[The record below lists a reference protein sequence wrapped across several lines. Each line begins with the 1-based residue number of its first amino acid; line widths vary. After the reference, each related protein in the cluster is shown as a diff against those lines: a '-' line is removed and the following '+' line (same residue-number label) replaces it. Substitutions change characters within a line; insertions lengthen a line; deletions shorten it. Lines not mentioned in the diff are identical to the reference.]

1 MDGGPKSYKTRILA
15 GYHIREHEMKLF
27 SKTNQ
32 FFIATFVVAIAAMGC
47 GGSGEGSGPSLT
59 GSALK
64 TEIAKSV
71 QGGFVTQTTGNA
83 QSKDKTPP
91 PAKARAEDPTP
102 YFDEEFKVWGKPI
115 ELITTDGGTVSGA
128 DFFVDE
134 ALTQPAGEL
143 RKTTLLA
150 GGNISFKITVNVTA
164 GPNSG
169 LQSELIT
176 TYSGGIFQWTYKGKN
191 PDGSS
196 FDAEGNYNGET
207 ETVTYRF
214 SETDTAGVTRE
225 YVAQYNANGTSV
237 ISYDSPRGFRYTL
250 NFAADQS
257 GTGSVTGNDA
267 LLPAQITWDTA
278 GSGKITFAD
287 QSEVPFTNFEF
298 NQF

>member
-1 MDGGPKSYKTRILA
+1 LGGGPKPYKTPILG

-47 GGSGEGSGPSLT
+47 GGSGEGGGPSLS

-83 QSKDKTPP
+83 QSKAKTPP
-91 PAKARAEDPTP
+91 PTTARAEDPAP
-102 YFDEEFKVWGKPI
+102 YFDDAYQVWGKPI
-115 ELITTDGGTVSGA
+115 TPTATEAGTVSGA

-150 GGNISFKITVNVTA
+150 GGNLTFKVTVNVTA
-164 GPNSG
+164 GPNAG
-169 LQSELIT
+169 LQNQIT
-176 TYSGGIFQWTYKGKN
+176 TSYIGGVFQWTYSGKN

-196 FDAEGNYNGET
+196 YDAQGNYNGET
-207 ETVTYRF
+207 VAYRF
-214 SETDTAGVTRE
+214 TETDTAGVTRE
-225 YVAQYNANGTSV
+225 YVAQYNADGTSV
-237 ISYDSPRGFRYTL
+237 ISSDSPRGFRYTL

>member
-1 MDGGPKSYKTRILA
+1 
-15 GYHIREHEMKLF
+15 MKLF

-32 FFIATFVVAIAAMGC
+32 FVIATLVVAISAMGC
-47 GGSGEGSGPSLT
+47 GGSGEGGSPSLT

-71 QGGFVTQTTGNA
+71 QGGFLTLSTGNS
-83 QSKDKTPP
+83 QSKGTPP
-91 PAKARAEDPTP
+91 PAVARAEDPTP

-134 ALTQPAGEL
+134 ALTQPGGEL

-150 GGNISFKITVNVTA
+150 GGNISYKISVNVTA

-169 LQSELIT
+169 LQSEVIT
-176 TYSGGIFQWTYKGKN
+176 TFSGGIFQWTYKGKN

-196 FDAEGNYNGET
+196 FVAEGNYNGET

-214 SETDTAGVTRE
+214 SETDAAGVTRE
-225 YVAQYNANGTSV
+225 YVAKYNEDGTSV

-267 LLPAQITWDTA
+267 LLPAQITWDAA
-278 GSGKITFAD
+278 GTGKIKFAD
-287 QSEVPFTNFEF
+287 QSEVAFANFEF